1 MTPPSR
7 TSEVP
12 PRLVTHRSASD
23 SATGSVAAA
32 IWSAKGKDGAS
43 LGGIAIQEF
52 TRQADGSLKLR
63 LHTFN

>member
-1 MTPPSR
+1 
-7 TSEVP
+7 
-12 PRLVTHRSASD
+12 
-23 SATGSVAAA
+23 VAAA